1 MVKELQT
8 LIFKKKE
15 LLSSRSLTNTIKI
28 YFLNKKMKKIIKKL
42 AQKQADIIYR
52 QTYELYDTMIK
63 ANFK

>member
-15 LLSSRSLTNTIKI
+15 LLSSRSLTNKIKI